1 MNNIQFDQEIYKKL
15 TPREIDIVRAA
26 AGGAS
31 IKKTAGD
38 LGISHKTVQNHRRRI
53 IWKLSCG
60 NITNAVA
67 LTIRGGIIA

>member
-1 MNNIQFDQEIYKKL
+1 MNNIQFDQGTWKKL
-15 TPREIDIVRAA
+15 SPREIEIVQAA

-31 IKKTAGD
+31 IKKTAEE
-38 LGISHKTVQNHRRRI
+38 LGITKATVQNHRRRI

-67 LTIRGGIIA
+67 LLIRGGIIA